1 MIGSLFEMNKSIHIG
16 IILCLFMSGLG
27 RGSTEFVRIEKL
39 SDRVIIGYWL
49 GTGRTNLVAVKS
61 QKGLAIID
69 TEMSPRIMAPIK
81 ERIEKAFGRNDWAY
95 VINTHAHMHHA
106 GGNCLFKGAVVIG
119 HDKLPDDMQWLIQKQ
134 IDERR
139 KRKELDNNARTI
151 RNLQALLPRI
161 AGSRLQT
168 RRIQGEIR
176 FYQLYTQDMEDG
188 FEIVKPTV
196 TFSDKRTLDLVDLR
210 LELVYFGKGHS
221 LSDILIY
228 IPQEGV
234 LVTGA
239 IVYQRGHLPG
249 ITERAELKDV
259 HRYIA
264 VLDAFLEEGVRID
277 YVIASHS
284 PPLTRRD
291 LKYVRDYYQT
301 MLEGIRS
308 AQQEGLTLE
317 QAKER
322 FAVHKKFP
330 RFFQRQS
337 AQWSKAKQDRNINV
351 LWNLLKE
358 ADEQSQTQTRRKR

>member
-1 MIGSLFEMNKSIHIG
+1 MSRLIHIAL
-16 IILCLFMSGLG
+16 ILCLFMSGLG
-27 RGSTEFVRIEKL
+27 RGSTEFVRIERL
-39 SDRVIIGYWL
+39 SDRVILGYWL
-49 GTGRTNLVAVKS
+49 GTGRCNLVAVKS

-81 ERIEKAFGRNDWAY
+81 ERLEKTFGRDDWAY

-106 GGNCLFKGAVVIG
+106 GGNCLFKDAVIIG
-119 HDKLPDDMQWLIQKQ
+119 HDNLPKDMQWLIRKQ
-134 IDERR
+134 VDESW
-139 KRKELDNNARTI
+139 KRKELDHNAETI
-151 RNLQALLPRI
+151 LNLQAMLPKV

-168 RRIQGEIR
+168 RRIQGEIK
-176 FYQLYTQDMEDG
+176 FYQLNTQDMEDG
-188 FEIVKPTV
+188 FKVVKPTV
-196 TFSDKRTLDLVDLR
+196 TFSDKYTLDLGDLR

-249 ITERAELKDV
+249 ITENAELKDV

-264 VLDAFLEEGVRID
+264 VLNDFLEEGVKLD

-284 PPLTRRD
+284 FPLARRD
-291 LKYVRDYYQT
+291 LKYVHDYYQT

-351 LWNLLKE
+351 LWNLLKK
-358 ADEQSQTQTRRKR
+358 ANQQSESEESRK

>member
-1 MIGSLFEMNKSIHIG
+1 MNKSIHIG
-16 IILCLFMSGLG
+16 FILCLFMSGLG

-49 GTGRTNLVAVKS
+49 GTGRCNLVAVKS

-81 ERIEKAFGRNDWAY
+81 ERIEKAFGRDDWAY
-95 VINTHAHMHHA
+95 VINTHAHIHHA

-119 HDKLPDDMQWLIQKQ
+119 HDKLPDDMQWLIRKQ
-134 IDERR
+134 VDETW
-139 KRKELDNNARTI
+139 KRKELDNNTKTI
-151 RNLQALLPRI
+151 RNLQALLPRV

-168 RRIQGEIR
+168 RRIQGEIK

-188 FEIVKPTV
+188 FKVVKPTV
-196 TFSDKRTLDLVDLR
+196 TFSDKHTLDLGDLR
-210 LELVYFGKGHS
+210 VELVYFGKGHS

-264 VLDAFLEEGVRID
+264 VLDAFLEEGVRIN

-284 PPLTRRD
+284 PVLARRD
-291 LKYVRDYYQT
+291 LKYVRDYYKT

-317 QAKER
+317 QARER

-351 LWNLLKE
+351 LWHLLKE
-358 ADEQSQTQTRRKR
+358 ADEQSQTQTRRK

>member
-1 MIGSLFEMNKSIHIG
+1 MSKLIHIAL
-16 IILCLFMSGLG
+16 ILCLFISGLV
-27 RGSTEFVRIEKL
+27 RGSTEFVRVEKL
-39 SDRVIIGYWL
+39 SERVILGYWL
-49 GTGRTNLVAVKS
+49 GTGRCNIVAVKS

-81 ERIEKAFGRNDWAY
+81 EKLEKAFGRDDWAY
-95 VINTHAHMHHA
+95 VINTHAHMHHT
-106 GGNCLFKGAVVIG
+106 GGNCLFKDAVVIG
-119 HDKLPDDMQWLIQKQ
+119 HDNLPKDMQWLIRKQ
-134 IDERR
+134 VDETW
-139 KRKELDNNARTI
+139 KRKELDNNVQTI
-151 RNLQALLPRI
+151 RNLQAMLPKV
-161 AGSRLQT
+161 AGSRQQT
-168 RRIQGEIR
+168 RMIQGEIK

-188 FEIVKPTV
+188 FEVVKPTV
-196 TFSDKRTLDLVDLR
+196 TFSDKYTLDLGDVR

-221 LSDILIY
+221 LSDVLIY

-249 ITERAELKDV
+249 ITEGAELKDV

-264 VLDAFLEEGVRID
+264 VLNAFLEKGVKLD

-284 PPLTRRD
+284 FVLARRD

-301 MLEGIRS
+301 MLDGIRS

-317 QAKER
+317 QARER
-322 FAVHKKFP
+322 FAVRKKFP

-358 ADEQSQTQTRRKR
+358 ADQQSKSEENRK

>member
-1 MIGSLFEMNKSIHIG
+1 MSKSIHIG
-16 IILCLFMSGLG
+16 IILCLFMSGFG
-27 RGSTEFVRIEKL
+27 RGSTEFVRIERL
-39 SDRVIIGYWL
+39 SDRVILGYWL
-49 GTGRTNLVAVKS
+49 GTGRCNLVAVKS

-81 ERIEKAFGRNDWAY
+81 ERIEKAFGRDDWAY
-95 VINTHAHMHHA
+95 VINTHAHMHHT
-106 GGNCLFKGAVVIG
+106 GGNCLFKDAVIIG
-119 HDKLPDDMQWLIQKQ
+119 HDNLPKDMQWLIRKQ
-134 IDERR
+134 VDETW
-139 KRKELDNNARTI
+139 KRKELDHNAETI
-151 RNLQALLPRI
+151 RNLQAMLPKV

-188 FEIVKPTV
+188 FEVVKPTV
-196 TFSDKRTLDLVDLR
+196 TFSDKYTLELGDLR
-210 LELVYFGKGHS
+210 LELVFFGKGHS

-249 ITERAELKDV
+249 ITETAELKDV

-264 VLDAFLEEGVRID
+264 VLNEFLEEGVKLN

-284 PPLTRRD
+284 FVLARRD

-301 MLEGIRS
+301 MLDGIRS

-317 QAKER
+317 QARER
-322 FAVHKKFP
+322 FAVRKKFP

-358 ADEQSQTQTRRKR
+358 ADELSQTEKRRK

>member
-1 MIGSLFEMNKSIHIG
+1 MIKSIHIG
-16 IILCLFMSGLG
+16 IILYLLMSGLG
-27 RGSTEFVRIEKL
+27 GGSTEFVRLERL
-39 SDRVIIGYWL
+39 SERVLIAYWL

-81 ERIEKAFGRNDWAY
+81 ERIEKAFGRDDWAY

-106 GGNCLFKGAVVIG
+106 GGNCLFKDAAVIG
-119 HDKLPDDMQWLIQKQ
+119 HDNLPDDMQWLIQKQ
-134 IDERR
+134 VDETW
-139 KRKELDNNARTI
+139 KRKELDNNAKTI
-151 RNLQALLPRI
+151 RNLQALLPKV
-161 AGSRLQT
+161 AGNRLQT
-168 RRIQGEIR
+168 RRIQGESS
-176 FYQLYTQDMEDG
+176 FYRLYTQDMEEG
-188 FEIVKPTV
+188 FVVVKPTV
-196 TFSDKRTLDLVDLR
+196 TFSDKYTLDLGDLR

-249 ITERAELKDV
+249 ITENAELKDV

-264 VLDAFLEEGVRID
+264 VLDAFLEEGLKID

-284 PPLTRRD
+284 PPLTRND
-291 LKYVRDYYQT
+291 VKYVRDYYQT

-330 RFFQRQS
+330 RFFQPQS
-337 AQWSKAKQDRNINV
+337 AQWAKAKQDRNINV
-351 LWNLLKE
+351 LWHLLKE
-358 ADEQSQTQTRRKR
+358 AEQQSQTQKKRK

>member
-1 MIGSLFEMNKSIHIG
+1 MSRLIHIAL
-16 IILCLFMSGLG
+16 ILSLFMSGLG
-27 RGSTEFVRIEKL
+27 RASAEFVRVERL
-39 SDRVIIGYWL
+39 SDRVILGYWL
-49 GTGRTNLVAVKS
+49 GTGRCNLVAVKS

-81 ERIEKAFGRNDWAY
+81 ARLEKAFGRDDWAY

-106 GGNCLFKGAVVIG
+106 GGNCLFKDAVIIG
-119 HDKLPDDMQWLIQKQ
+119 HDNLPKDMQWLIRKQ
-134 IDERR
+134 VDETW
-139 KRKELDNNARTI
+139 KRKELDHNAETI
-151 RNLQALLPRI
+151 RYLQAMLPKA
-161 AGSRLQT
+161 AGNRLQT
-168 RRIQGEIR
+168 RRIQGEIK

-188 FEIVKPTV
+188 FKVVKPTV
-196 TFSDKRTLDLVDLR
+196 MFPDKYTLDMGDLR

-249 ITERAELKDV
+249 ITESTELKDV
-259 HRYIA
+259 HRYID
-264 VLDAFLEEGVRID
+264 VLNGFLEEGVKLN

-284 PPLTRRD
+284 PPLAGRD

-301 MLEGIRS
+301 MLEGISS

-317 QAKER
+317 QARER
-322 FAVHKKFP
+322 FAVRKKFP

-337 AQWSKAKQDRNINV
+337 AQWSRAKQDRNINV

-358 ADEQSQTQTRRKR
+358 ADQQSQTQKKKK

>member
-1 MIGSLFEMNKSIHIG
+1 MSRLIHIAL
-16 IILCLFMSGLG
+16 ILCLFTSGLG
-27 RGSTEFVRIEKL
+27 RGSTEFVRVERL
-39 SDRVIIGYWL
+39 SDRVVLGYWL
-49 GTGRTNLVAVKS
+49 GTGRCNLVAIKS
-61 QKGLAIID
+61 KKGLAIID

-81 ERIEKAFGRNDWAY
+81 EKIEKAFGRNDWAY

-106 GGNCLFKGAVVIG
+106 GGNCLFKDAVIIG
-119 HDKLPDDMQWLIQKQ
+119 HDNLPEDMQWLIRKQ
-134 IDERR
+134 VDETW
-139 KRKELDNNARTI
+139 KRKELDHNAETI
-151 RNLQALLPRI
+151 RNLQAMLPKV

-168 RRIQGEIR
+168 RMIQGEIK
-176 FYQLYTQDMEDG
+176 FYQLYTQDMEEG
-188 FEIVKPTV
+188 FEMVKPTV
-196 TFSDKRTLDLVDLR
+196 MFSDKYTLDLGDLR

-249 ITERAELKDV
+249 ISERAELKDV

-264 VLDAFLEEGVRID
+264 VLNEFLEEGVKLD

-284 PPLTRRD
+284 FPLARRD

-301 MLEGIRS
+301 MLDGIRS

-317 QAKER
+317 QARER
-322 FAVHKKFP
+322 FAVRKKFP

-351 LWNLLKE
+351 LWRLLKE
-358 ADEQSQTQTRRKR
+358 ADQQSQRQKRRK

>member
-1 MIGSLFEMNKSIHIG
+1 MIKSIRIG
-16 IILCLFMSGLG
+16 VILCLFMSGLG

-49 GTGRTNLVAVKS
+49 GTGRCNLVAVKS

-81 ERIEKAFGRNDWAY
+81 ERIEKAFGRDDWAY
-95 VINTHAHMHHA
+95 VINTHAHMHHT
-106 GGNCLFKGAVVIG
+106 GGNCLFKDAVIIG
-119 HDKLPDDMQWLIQKQ
+119 HDNLPKDMQWLIRKQ
-134 IDERR
+134 VDETW
-139 KRKELDNNARTI
+139 KRKELDHNAETI
-151 RNLQALLPRI
+151 RNLQAMLPKV
-161 AGSRLQT
+161 AGSRLHT
-168 RRIQGEIR
+168 RRVQGEIK

-188 FEIVKPTV
+188 FKVVKPTV
-196 TFSDKRTLDLVDLR
+196 TFSDKHTIDLGDLR
-210 LELVYFGKGHS
+210 LEMVYFGKGHS

-249 ITERAELKDV
+249 ITERAALKDV

-264 VLDAFLEEGVRID
+264 VLDAFLEEGVRIN

-284 PPLTRRD
+284 FVLARRD
-291 LKYVRDYYQT
+291 LQYVRDYYKT

-358 ADEQSQTQTRRKR
+358 ADQQSQTQTRRK